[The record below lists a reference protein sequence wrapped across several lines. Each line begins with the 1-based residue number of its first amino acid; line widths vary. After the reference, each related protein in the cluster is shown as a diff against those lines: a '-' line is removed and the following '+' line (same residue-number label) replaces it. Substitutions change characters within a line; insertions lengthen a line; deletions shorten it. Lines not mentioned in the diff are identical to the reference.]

1 MGSTWMQRIMHTIA
15 EGLHMHFK
23 ITAFALGVLS
33 LYGLSD
39 LPPLIYIV
47 IPLAGVGF
55 LALKFK
61 GLWPLFVFIAGIL
74 WVVFHSFLVTEHWL
88 DAELE
93 NQYLLVSGRV
103 YDLPEERYSYA
114 YGKKQHSYRFI
125 FNVDCAQPIAKKHS
139 KHLQQYFD
147 QALDEKPWAGEAWAD
162 KHCHPDFKKV
172 LLQWYDSEQK
182 IKPGQRWQL
191 VIRAKRPHGYANPG
205 GFDYE
210 KWLFQQGISAV
221 GYVKNKAPNQML
233 PSSALVA
240 VDLAFAQRFS
250 AAFTL
255 VQTRINYQRWLIS
268 EKISQQ
274 FENKEYAAL
283 VSALVVGDRR
293 YINDQQR
300 EVLQR
305 TGTAHLLAV
314 SGLHIGL
321 LAGVVYFLVSISLRA
336 ITPLQIFSST
346 RKIAMLAALSA
357 AFIYSALAGFSTPT
371 IRALVMLA
379 TFSWYLFRD
388 RESSVWDG
396 FFWSLFW
403 VLVLNPL
410 SVLSPGFWLSFIAVF
425 SILSVISGRISKV
438 GAQSQSGP
446 EVLNSR
452 ADSESLKTPALL
464 LRGMSVRWQSF
475 LQAVSQTLVSWGWLQ
490 WAVFVGLTPLAILF
504 FDQVSLIA
512 PAINLLIIPVFAWSV
527 VPLSLLGGLSL
538 SVLPGLGAFLLSIVE
553 WLLNIIWPLF
563 EWASNQTLAIKSIA
577 LGEHIFLILPVMIA
591 VVLLLAPRGMPFK
604 WLALVFMLP
613 LLSAFTWM
621 SETAGFTST
630 PAYKKI
636 LGNSELK
643 PGEFDFTVLDVGQGL
658 SAVIQTAHY
667 VLVYDT
673 GYKSSRFNAGDAV
686 IVPYLQHKGTKQ
698 LDLLLLSHDDDDHTG
713 GVEALVESLQINKL
727 AAPSK
732 VIASLNRSVDLADTT
747 EIDQSLCSTGKAWQW
762 DGVNFYALSLAS
774 SSEAMPGSKLKDNDQ
789 SCILKIWNE
798 NISILLP
805 GDLEKKG
812 EKLLLDR
819 LNINPVARVLEKE
832 TKASTAGLEI
842 NLNADILVAPH
853 HGSKSS
859 TSFAFLEA
867 VSPKQVIFA
876 VGYLNRFGHPHPL
889 VQERYESIEAQTFS
903 TALKGAIEYKIR
915 QGTRNLAPML
925 YRHDH
930 RHVWNTL

>member
-1 MGSTWMQRIMHTIA
+1 
-15 EGLHMHFK
+15 MHFK
-23 ITAFALGVLS
+23 ITTFTLGVLS

-39 LPPLIYIV
+39 LPPLIYIF
-47 IPLAGVGF
+47 IPLVVVGF
-55 LALKFK
+55 VALKFK
-61 GLWPLFVFIAGIL
+61 GLWPLFAFIAGFL

-93 NQYLLVSGRV
+93 NQHLLISGRV
-103 YDLPEERYSYA
+103 YDLPEERHFYA
-114 YGKKQHSYRFI
+114 YGKKQQSYRFI
-125 FNVDCAQPIAKKHS
+125 FNVDCAQPIAKKQS

-147 QALDEKPWAGEAWAD
+147 QALDEKPWAGEVWTE
-162 KHCHPDFKKV
+162 KHCHPGFKKV

-182 IKPGQRWQL
+182 IKPGQRWLL

-221 GYVKNKAPNQML
+221 GYVKNKAPNQLL
-233 PSSALVA
+233 PSSVLVA
-240 VDLAFAQRFS
+240 ADLSFGERLRT
-250 AAFTL
+250 AFTSL
-255 VQTRINYQRWLIS
+255 QTRINYQRWLIS

-293 YINDQQR
+293 YINDHQR

-321 LAGVVYFLVSISLRA
+321 LAGVVYLLVSILLRT
-336 ITPLQIFSST
+336 ITLLQIFSST
-346 RKIAMLAALSA
+346 RKIAMLAALLA

-379 TFSWYLFRD
+379 SFSWYLFRD
-388 RESSVWDG
+388 REGSVWDG
-396 FFWSLFW
+396 FFWALFW
-403 VLVLNPL
+403 VLILNPL

-425 SILSVISGRISKV
+425 SILLVISGRIAKAV
-438 GAQSQSGP
+438 PKSQDDSG
-446 EVLNSR
+446 VLNSR
-452 ADSESLKTPALL
+452 ADHDGLKTQTLL
-464 LRGMSVRWQSF
+464 PWVTQGRWQNS
-475 LQAVSQTLVSWGWLQ
+475 LQAVSQALVSWGWLQ

-512 PAINLLIIPVFAWSV
+512 PVVNLLVIPVFAWSV

-538 SVLPGLGAFLLSIVE
+538 LALPRLGAFLLSVVE
-553 WLLNIIWPLF
+553 WLLNSIWPLF

-577 LGEHIFLILPVMIA
+577 FGEHIFLILPVMVA
-591 VVLLLAPRGMPFK
+591 VVLLLTPRGMPFK

-613 LLSAFTWM
+613 LLSAFAAV
-621 SETAGFTST
+621 SETAWFTSI

-636 LGNSELK
+636 LDNTELK

-658 SAVIQTAHY
+658 SVVIQTAHH

-673 GYKSSRFNAGDAV
+673 GYRSSRFNAGDAV
-686 IVPYLQHKGTKQ
+686 IVPYLQRKGIKQ
-698 LDLLLLSHDDDDHTG
+698 LDLLLLSHDDNDHTG
-713 GVEALVESLQINKL
+713 GVAALVENLQINKL

-732 VIASLNRSVDLADTT
+732 VIASLNRSVDLADATD
-747 EIDQSLCSTGKAWQW
+747 INQSLCATGKAWQW

-774 SSEAMPGSKLKDNDQ
+774 SSEAMPSPELKDNNQ

-798 NISILLP
+798 NIGILLP

-819 LNINPVARVLEKE
+819 LNINPIADGFEEE
-832 TKASTAGLEI
+832 TDASTTPVEI

-889 VQERYESIEAQTFS
+889 VQERYESIDAETFS
-903 TALKGAIEYKIR
+903 TALKGSIEYEIR
-915 QGTRNLAPML
+915 QGKQHLQPRL
-925 YRHDH
+925 YRDDH